1 MERSRQR
8 GFASVKDVG
17 YLSMVMP
24 SHLIRFPGQPDDIPR
39 RGAWISRKKIVGIA
53 PKKRARIK
61 PSEGIGSPANILRSR
76 MAHRRSVQRWQHS
89 SEDTRFGAPQ
99 QTWVG
104 ITAGQLRAKSGRQGW
119 LASVEVTKRLARR
132 TGLLLD
138 QRAVPDAAEQLLELH
153 ETCGSKLLTPFMLD
167 FAEYVVDL

>member
-1 MERSRQR
+1 
-8 GFASVKDVG
+8 
-17 YLSMVMP
+17 MVL
-24 SHLIRFPGQPDDIPR
+24 HNRPG
-39 RGAWISRKKIVGIA
+39 S
-53 PKKRARIK
+53 
-61 PSEGIGSPANILRSR
+61 
-76 MAHRRSVQRWQHS
+76 
-89 SEDTRFGAPQ
+89 
-99 QTWVG
+99 G